1 MEETMPGWSTLVDDA
16 AGYAR
21 AVHRNDRRKGSG
33 ESYFDGHLEPVAE
46 LVRGA
51 GGDDV
56 QVAAAYLHDAAEDH
70 GGEARLDDIRDRFGD
85 QVATIVGDLSDSL
98 VDTRRG
104 VEKEEWHLRKQRY
117 LATLEDKPARSLEVA
132 AADKLHNAQSVLSDF
147 EALGDELWTRFTTG
161 SGADQ
166 RWYYEQLADVL
177 SRRLP
182 DHPTVRRLVET
193 VAELG
198 RRMDAHPG

>member
-1 MEETMPGWSTLVDDA
+1 MERTMSGWSTLVDDA
-16 AGYAR
+16 ARYAR

-33 ESYFDGHLEPVAE
+33 ESYFDGHLEPVADI
-46 LVRGA
+46 VRQA

-85 QVATIVGDLSDSL
+85 QVATMVRDLSDSL

-117 LATLEDKPARSLEVA
+117 LATLDDKPTRSLEVA
-132 AADKLHNAQSVLSDF
+132 AADKLHNARSVLSDF
-147 EALGDELWTRFTTG
+147 EAVGEELWERFTTR

-166 RWYYEQLADVL
+166 RWYYEQLAEVL

-198 RRMDAHPG
+198 RRMDARLH